1 MFENIVLWAIIIF
14 VAFILVWYF
23 ILRGIV
29 VVRHDEVGIVTR
41 MMFGEQMPQGQI
53 IACKGEVGIQ
63 ADTLMPKIYWRF
75 PVIWRIEKDYMIKIK
90 TGEIGLVTSVDGK
103 PIPIGRLLGDEVPCN
118 SFQDAKVFLT
128 NGGCK
133 GPQVAILPPGVY
145 RINTKVFT
153 VIPEKATT
161 VSEKKIGIVI
171 AEDGIPLPSE
181 YNVAPEP
188 EGNHNHFQN
197 GQAFITNKGYRGPQL
212 ETLQPGISYIN
223 TRLFKIKEEDVTEV
237 SPGYVAVIRSN
248 IGKDVEQPKTRA
260 PEVSIGKEADEAMG
274 KPLQTDEVLLTSDKK
289 TRGIWEKALTPSVYN
304 LNTLALTA
312 YPVPTSAITIN
323 WALEGEF
330 EETPIKGIEARKI
343 MAKGKGD
350 FSFDPVA
357 VTTSDGFILKVNVQL
372 ILRIDAVHAPY
383 VISRF
388 GTITNLIEQI
398 AHPLIESSFRNEAG
412 EKEALQFVSQRTAL
426 QKSSLEK
433 AQTEFR
439 KHYVEVQNLL
449 IGNIITPG
457 ELLDTQTKKQIAVQE
472 KLQYDAQ
479 GKAEEQRITVQEKKA
494 RAEKQKDVIDAK
506 LAIEIAEDRA
516 NAARMEADGIRDA
529 TMAKAAGDAF
539 KERTVGEAK
548 AAAYE
553 AQIRAFGRE
562 NLTAIKITEA
572 IADGKIKIVPDILV
586 AGGGE
591 GGITLPLVNAGLTGI
606 IAAQLPQLMAG
617 KQPVPELS
625 AAPVEKPDSAEKK
638 TDGTKGPAEKPGSD
652 VKKPEDIKVP
662 ELPGVGDKVAPGA
675 PSKKK

>member
-1 MFENIVLWAIIIF
+1 MLELIIALVILLIIF
-14 VAFILVWYF
+14 WYF
-23 ILRGIV
+23 ILRGLV
-29 VVRHDEVGIVTR
+29 VVRDDEVGIVTR
-41 MMFGEQMPQGQI
+41 MMFGEKMPQGQI
-53 IACKGEVGIQ
+53 IACKEEVGIQ
-63 ADTLMPKIYWRF
+63 ADTLMPRLYWLF
-75 PVIWRIEKDYMIKIK
+75 PVIWRIEKDNVTKIK

-103 PIPIGRLLGDEVPCN
+103 PIPIGRLLGDEAPCN
-118 SFQDAKVFLT
+118 SFQDAKAFLT

-145 RINTKVFT
+145 RINTKVFAIT
-153 VIPEKATT
+153 PEKATIIP
-161 VSEKKIGIVI
+161 EKKIGIVI

-188 EGNHNHFQN
+188 EDKHDHFQN

-223 TRLFKIKEEDVTEV
+223 TRLFKVTTEDVTEV

-248 IGKDVEQPKTRA
+248 IGRDIEQPKSRA
-260 PEVSIGKEADEAMG
+260 PTVNIGEEADKAMG

-304 LNTLALTA
+304 LNILALTA

-343 MAKGKGD
+343 VAKGKGD

-372 ILRIDAVHAPY
+372 ILRIDAIHAPY

-449 IGNIITPG
+449 IGNIITPK
-457 ELLDTQTKKQIAVQE
+457 ELLDTQTKKQIATQE
-472 KLQYDAQ
+472 QLQYDEQA
-479 GKAEEQRITVQEKKA
+479 KAEEKRITVQEKKA
-494 RAEKQKDVIDAK
+494 RADKQPEVVAAV
-506 LAIEIAEDRA
+506 LSVAIAEDKA

-539 KERTVGEAK
+539 KEKEVGQAK
-548 AAAYE
+548 AAAYK
-553 AQIRAFGRE
+553 AQVDAFGQG

-572 IADGKIKIVPDILV
+572 IADGKINITPHILV
-586 AGGGE
+586 TGGE
-591 GGITLPLVNAGLTGI
+591 GGTITPLVSAGLT
-606 IAAQLPQLMAG
+606 ALLARSFPQLTAG
-617 KQPVPELS
+617 EQTTPESS
-625 AAPVEKPDSAEKK
+625 AVPVEKLDSAEKK
-638 TDGTKGPAEKPGSD
+638 PDENKTPAEKSGPD
-652 VKKPEDIKVP
+652 TKKVEDIKTP
-662 ELPGVGDKVAPGA
+662 DLPGIGDKVAPGI
-675 PSKKK
+675 PSRKR